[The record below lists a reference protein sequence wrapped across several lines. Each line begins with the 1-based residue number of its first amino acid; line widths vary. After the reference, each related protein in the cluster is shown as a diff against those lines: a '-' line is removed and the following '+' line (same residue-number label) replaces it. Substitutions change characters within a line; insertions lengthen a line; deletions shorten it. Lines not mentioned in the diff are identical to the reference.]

1 MLPQSETQ
9 IAENTTLTAPNLK
22 GLHAGVHNT
31 VVPSNDKNLPRF
43 ATTTR
48 PEARALKLHGYNQIA
63 MQKNRGKWSNKP
75 FS

>member
-22 GLHAGVHNT
+22 GLHAVVHNT
-31 VVPSNDKNLPRF
+31 VVPSNDKLSRF

-63 MQKNRGKWSNKP
+63 MQKNRGKWYNKP